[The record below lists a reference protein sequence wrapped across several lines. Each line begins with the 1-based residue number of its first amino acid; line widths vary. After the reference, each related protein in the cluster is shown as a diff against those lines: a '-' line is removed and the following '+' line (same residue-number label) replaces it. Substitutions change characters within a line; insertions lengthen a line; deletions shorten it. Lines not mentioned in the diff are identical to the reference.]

1 MRVFPRLC
9 ARFLGR
15 GQAISLNGQA
25 RRSAAALRPRR
36 GPHRSGLVA
45 RAGGLLA
52 GRWAPADRGSASPR
66 GAAAAASPPRVA
78 APYAAVSAAASS
90 GC

>member
-1 MRVFPRLC
+1 M
-9 ARFLGR
+9 
-15 GQAISLNGQA
+15 
-25 RRSAAALRPRR
+25 
-36 GPHRSGLVA
+36 HRSGLVA

-52 GRWAPADRGSASPR
+52 GRWEPADRGSASPR

-78 APYAAVSAAASS
+78 APRAAVSAAASS